1 MEDLLVYLTAVAGLA
16 KDLHYTLSGE
26 SFYGNHLL
34 MDRIYDG
41 LYDFVDEIK
50 ENYFM
55 YQGLDVP
62 SSKDIFERTAAIL
75 ENIETTGQK
84 MRSLFE
90 FMRDVIYLCDQ
101 YAHKDK
107 YDCGDND
114 LLGRIASKMKN
125 NVGLLRKVVEPTGEG

>member
-1 MEDLLVYLTAVAGLA
+1 MERILIYLTAVAGLA

-55 YQGLDVP
+55 YLGLDVP
-62 SSKDIFERTAAIL
+62 KSKDVFEQAAEL
-75 ENIETTGQK
+75 LDGLDTTGK
-84 MRSLFE
+84 RLRTLLE
-90 FMRDVIYLCDQ
+90 YLKDIVYLCDE
-101 YAHKDK
+101 AANNDK

-125 NVGLLRKVVEPTGEG
+125 DIGLFRKVVEPTGEG